1 MNKIISVVLA
11 AVLAVGTLGAGTVT
25 ASADPHW
32 RGHHGGQHWG
42 GRDRGPRWHRGDG
55 RHWNR
60 GHHRGR
66 YYGRRHHNN
75 GAAVGAGIA
84 GLAIG
89 AIVGGALAN
98 DRNYDRPVPLYRV
111 RPGGGYGNHVARCE
125 ARYRSY
131 DARSDTFL
139 GYDGHRH
146 RCNL

>member
-1 MNKIISVVLA
+1 MKKIISVVLA
-11 AVLAVGTLGAGTVT
+11 GVLALGTLGAGTVT

-32 RGHHGGQHWG
+32 RGHHGGKHWSG
-42 GRDRGPRWHRGDG
+42 HHRGRHWDRGR

-60 GHHRGR
+60 GHRGR
-66 YYGRRHHNN
+66 HYNRRHHDN
-75 GAAVGAGIA
+75 GAAIGAGIA

-98 DRNYDRPVPLYRV
+98 DRYYERPVPIYRV
-111 RPGGGYGNHVARCE
+111 RPGGSYARHVARCE

-131 DARSDTFL
+131 DARTDTFL